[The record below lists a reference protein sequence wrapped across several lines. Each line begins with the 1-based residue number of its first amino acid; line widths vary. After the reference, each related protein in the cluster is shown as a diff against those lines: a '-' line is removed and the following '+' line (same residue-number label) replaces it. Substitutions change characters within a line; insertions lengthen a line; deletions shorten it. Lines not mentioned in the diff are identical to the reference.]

1 MKTQSTTT
9 KDDLHRRLRRIE
21 GQTRGVQRMLTE
33 DRACGE
39 IVQQL
44 KAIRSALNNATNLYV
59 RMYAKECLLQAHELT
74 KADQMILVDDVLK
87 LMAKVE

>member
-1 MKTQSTTT
+1 MNIQSTTM

-33 DRACGE
+33 DRTCGE

-59 RMYAKECLLQAHELT
+59 RTYAKECLLQAHNLT
-74 KADQMILVDDVLK
+74 QADQMILVDDVLK